1 MTFALLISHL
11 TPNVK
16 LGIYIEDIGFYKFGI
31 TIAAASVAAVFA
43 ATASQPGDA
52 LLTRSNQQ
60 LKSVLSSS
68 SDSNVESA
76 NPIGE
81 PYLNY

>member
-1 MTFALLISHL
+1 MTSALLISLL
-11 TPNVK
+11 TPNFK

-68 SDSNVESA
+68 SGSEVESI

-81 PYLNY
+81 TKLNY